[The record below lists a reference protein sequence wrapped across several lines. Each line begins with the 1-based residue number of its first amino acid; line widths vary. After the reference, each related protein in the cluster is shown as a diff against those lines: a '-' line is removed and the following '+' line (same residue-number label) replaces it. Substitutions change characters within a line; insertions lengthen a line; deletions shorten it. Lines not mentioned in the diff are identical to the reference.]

1 MLFRRRYVGM
11 VQKLQINRKPFGFRL
26 DAELVKQLKVLAAKQ
41 ELAVNVLL
49 EEAIR
54 DLLTKYQK

>member
-1 MLFRRRYVGM
+1 LLV
-11 VQKLQINRKPFGFRL
+11 IRKPFGFRL
-26 DAELVKQLKVLAAKQ
+26 DAELVKQLKVLAARQ
-41 ELAVNVLL
+41 ERAGNILL

>member
-1 MLFRRRYVGM
+1 M
-11 VQKLQINRKPFGFRL
+11 VRKLLNIRKPFGFRL

-41 ELAVNVLL
+41 ERAVNVIL